1 EQFAAALRR
10 GVRADGSNLYPAMPY
25 TAYARLNDE
34 DVAALYAYFMQGVQ
48 PVDQAPPAT
57 ALPFPFNIRMSMKA
71 WNWLFLDTKPFE
83 PDPAQS

>member
-1 EQFAAALRR
+1 
-10 GVRADGSNLYPAMPY
+10 
-25 TAYARLNDE
+25 
-34 DVAALYAYFMQGVQ
+34 VAALYAYFMQGVQ

-83 PDPAQS
+83 PDPAQSAQWNRGAYLVQGLAHCSTCHTPRNVLMAE